1 MGGTRRAFTLV
12 ELLVV
17 IAIIGILIAL
27 LLPAVQAA
35 REAARRSQCANNLK
49 QIGLGLLNYE
59 STNRVF
65 PPGNIPMGGAK
76 GTFAKTGICWT
87 ISILPYMEQPDLFK
101 RYDSNVSNDTAP
113 APIAGQPQG
122 NDAVRQTPLNC
133 YSCPSDTEMGRLGAP
148 QEGSNKKQQM
158 PGSYRG
164 MAGQMLAD
172 GTSFENSTNLAS
184 PLRLE
189 LRGPLHSVGILD
201 WDCEG
206 TRDMRDGASN
216 TLFVGEMTTRTQLG
230 FRPYWAASWGFN
242 VLSSAF
248 PESRTLLGYSSGNT
262 NNKMCAETG
271 GNGGTAPCKRGWGS
285 AHAKGL
291 HFVLCDGSVKYFS
304 SEMDMSIFM
313 AMATVEGGETSVAPD

>member
-65 PPGNIPMGGAK
+65 PPGNIVMPGAVQS
-76 GTFAKTGICWT
+76 GNLGKTGICWT
-87 ISILPYMEQPDLFK
+87 ISILPYMEQSDLFK
-101 RYDSNVSNDTAP
+101 RYDSSVSNDMP
-113 APIAGQPQG
+113 GAGNG
-122 NDAVRQTPLNC
+122 NDSLRQTPLNC
-133 YSCPSDTEMGRLGAP
+133 YTCPSDTEMGRLGAP
-148 QEGSNKKQQM
+148 AEGSNKKQQM
-158 PGSYRG
+158 PSSYRG
-164 MAGQMLAD
+164 MAGQMSDAGD
-172 GTSFENSTNLAS
+172 SFENSKTFVS
-184 PLRLE
+184 PFPMRLE
-189 LRGPLHSVGILD
+189 LRGPLHSVGIMD

-230 FRPYWAASWGFN
+230 YRPYWAASWGFN
-242 VLSSAF
+242 VLSSAY

-262 NNKMCAETG
+262 NNKMCVETP